1 MVLGV
6 LSSRQSQAVRQWFHT
21 AIVSMF
27 GAPSLV
33 RTDQGSE
40 FKGGFAALC

>member
-6 LSSRQSQAVRQWFHT
+6 LDCRTSEAVRQWFHT
-21 AIVSMF
+21 AIVSVF
-27 GAPSLV
+27 GTPALV

-40 FKGGFAALC
+40 FKGEFAALC